1 MKTTFLA
8 VLSVILFE
16 RAYPQNKFVN
26 TADGQPM
33 HASAIYLYQ
42 TIK

>member
-8 VLSVILFE
+8 ILSVILFE

-33 HASAIYLYQ
+33 HATRYKEVEGFL
-42 TIK
+42 